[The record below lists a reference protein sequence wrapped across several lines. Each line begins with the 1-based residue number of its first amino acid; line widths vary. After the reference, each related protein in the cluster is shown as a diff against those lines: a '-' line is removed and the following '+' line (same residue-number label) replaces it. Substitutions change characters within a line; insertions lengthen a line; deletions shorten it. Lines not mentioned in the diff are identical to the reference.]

1 MEGALKKLKT
11 YLSEYNKKI
20 LLACLFEYYT
30 FIRPNELTQIRI
42 KDESIANQ
50 TVFVSSAI
58 SKNLRKVY

>member
-1 MEGALKKLKT
+1 MKKLKT
-11 YLSEYNKKI
+11 YLSEHNKKI
-20 LLACLFEYYT
+20 LLASLFEYYT

-42 KDESIANQ
+42 KDVSIANQ